1 VSEMGFTIPAGALLS
16 DEERTGRI
24 LTCTRCLAVVRVY
37 EATHGAQDDSEHR
50 FLDPATF
57 TCGECCELA
66 ADPARALRK
75 ALDEQRDEAVV

>member
-1 VSEMGFTIPAGALLS
+1 MSEYGFTWPAGALLS
-16 DEERTGRI
+16 DEERTGRV
-24 LTCTRCLAVVRVY
+24 LTCTRCQAVVRVY
-37 EATHGAQDDSEHR
+37 EVASGAHDDAQHR

-66 ADPARALRK
+66 TDPARALRK